1 MSEDFDDESFYD
13 LYHEKIGHIPF
24 LDTCVTLLNGQKNSL
39 FKDGMKSVI
48 NNIDFILK
56 SNQNQIDFTDNF
68 INNFN
73 ISHWLFEKASG
84 EKYENI
90 NLKNQDEIVKI
101 YNTIYDFTVKDMIK
115 HSLNLWLDL
124 NKKESILPKGI
135 SNYKDFFKNK
145 NKDMDTLAHQFF
157 NFIQFGVCGQ
167 AIDDTNGLRK
177 VVSLKK
183 SFMGN
188 WSREKWYY
196 K

>member
-13 LYHEKIGHIPF
+13 LYYEQLGHVSF
-24 LDTCVTLLNGQKNSL
+24 LDTCVTLLNGQKKSL
-39 FKDGMKSVI
+39 FRDGIKSVL

-56 SNQNQIDFTDNF
+56 LNQDQIDSTDNF

-90 NLKNQDEIVKI
+90 NLKNQDEIVTI

-115 HSLNLWLDL
+115 HSLDLWLDL
-124 NKKESILPKGI
+124 NKKKSFLPKGI
-135 SNYKDFFKNK
+135 SNYEDFFKNK
-145 NKDMDTLAHQFF
+145 DKDMDILAQQFF
-157 NFIQFGVCGQ
+157 NFIQFGICGQ
-167 AIDDTNGLRK
+167 VIDDTNGLRK
-177 VVSLKK
+177 VVCLKK
-183 SFMGN
+183 SFMGS